1 LRFVKSLGYRGWA
14 LLGATALCI
23 ALPGVPA
30 APVGPAHASVTLEE
44 RKLPMR
50 FTWVACEP
58 NCRGW
63 ITAVGIVTADSPKD
77 FDDFARGRQLG
88 GATIVLDSSG
98 GSVNDS
104 IALGRRWR
112 NLGAL
117 TTVGISV
124 QTHTAQGDRASVVPE
139 AYCESMCVFLLLSG
153 KTRYVPQ
160 AAHVRVHQ
168 IWMGDRADDAKAASY
183 SAQDL
188 MIVERDIGRLAKY
201 TFDMGGAGDLLS
213 LSLNVPPWEELHELS
228 REELRLTNLVTTDAV
243 ADVLLTRNERD
254 RSRYP
259 GNAMTGHYLGYLED
273 RPDQVV
279 AALRS
284 VARAPGAVL
293 VNCAAGKDRTGVVV
307 ALALSVA
314 GVRPDAIAA
323 DYAATGDR
331 TEPLLA
337 RLRRSPTYA
346 DDINR
351 RPPEAHRPQAATM
364 TAFLA
369 ELQSQDGGAAAWLT
383 GHGLSQDDLDLLR
396 AKLRDPGD
404 LE

>member
-1 LRFVKSLGYRGWA
+1 MTESCCAEPGPLPLSIRGLGEGTILRSVRSLDFRGWV
-14 LLGATALCI
+14 LVGAAALCVTWPGAI
-23 ALPGVPA
+23 AALG
-30 APVGPAHASVTLEE
+30 GSAHAGVTLEE
-44 RKLPMR
+44 RKLPMKFR
-50 FTWVACEP
+50 WVACQP

-63 ITAVGIVTADSPKD
+63 VSAVGIVTADSPKD

-112 NLGAL
+112 TLGAL

-124 QTHTAQGDRASVVPE
+124 QTQTAQGVRASVAPE

-153 KTRYVPQ
+153 KTRYVPE

-213 LSLNVPPWEELHELS
+213 MALSVPPWEDLHELS

-243 ADVLLTRNERD
+243 SEVL
-254 RSRYP
+254 P
-259 GNAMTGHYLGYLED
+259 GLDGPHTPGAELAAKPVED
-273 RPDQVV
+273 PFASESVTAEKPQPAQPVSAKSTKTAEANVPGGLVAV
-279 AALRS
+279 AAP
-284 VARAPGAVL
+284 A
-293 VNCAAGKDRTGVVV
+293 
-307 ALALSVA
+307 
-314 GVRPDAIAA
+314 
-323 DYAATGDR
+323 
-331 TEPLLA
+331 
-337 RLRRSPTYA
+337 
-346 DDINR
+346 
-351 RPPEAHRPQAATM
+351 Q
-364 TAFLA
+364 
-369 ELQSQDGGAAAWLT
+369 
-383 GHGLSQDDLDLLR
+383 
-396 AKLRDPGD
+396 
-404 LE
+404 